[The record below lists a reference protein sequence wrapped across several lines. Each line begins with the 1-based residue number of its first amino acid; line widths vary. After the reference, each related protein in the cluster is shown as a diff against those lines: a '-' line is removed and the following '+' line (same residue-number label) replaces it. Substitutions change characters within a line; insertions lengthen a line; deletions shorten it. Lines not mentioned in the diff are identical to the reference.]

1 MFVMHMLLFDNNIVP
16 ERRRTLDPKIR
27 PQRKG
32 KSNAALYRFDHRFQ
46 R

>member
-16 ERRRTLDPKIR
+16 ERRRTLDSKIR